1 MQYNLIYTFIWLL
14 IGLPL
19 LIVNLTGKEFSG
31 IGPSR
36 QTMMVA
42 IISLV
47 LAVYNLARWGAT
59 RAFRRQ
65 ASKPQPPV
73 RKKPIEGRR
82 LEYNPEF
89 DFDRPGPVTLPSDE
103 DSAAKS

>member
-1 MQYNLIYTFIWLL
+1 VQYNLIYAFIWLL

-19 LIVNLTGKEFSG
+19 LFINLTGEEFSG

-47 LAVYNLARWGAT
+47 LAAYNFARWGAA
-59 RAFRRQ
+59 RAIRRQ
-65 ASKPQPPV
+65 SPKPLPPV
-73 RKKPIEGRR
+73 RKKLLDGRR

-89 DFDRPGPVTLPSDE
+89 DFDRPGPVILPSDE
-103 DSAAKS
+103 DSTPKS